1 MESNNLFKDVVVF
14 KEKGYGTNIID
25 HSIRCEYD
33 MTVSQYCVVDIIA
46 QRKNKKKTT
55 SVLDI
60 TTFLGV
66 NGNTVQSM
74 LDKLEKHN
82 LVLNQDGN
90 YYLNKRLSD
99 AINKTIDYSDEFEDF
114 WTIKI
119 KDEKKKDKT
128 INAWPG
134 PKPLTLQKY
143 TKARK
148 NKRSHKFIMDQRYW
162 YFKILEIETFRKK
175 MIATRFLNIDT
186 GELDQDWKGQY
197 EIFSKKNGK
206 TIEKVSAVTM
216 DDFNKEFQSV

>member
-1 MESNNLFKDVVVF
+1 MESNNLFKDVTVF

-46 QRKNKKKTT
+46 QRKNKNKTT

-74 LDKLEKHN
+74 LDKLEEHK
-82 LVLNQDGN
+82 LVLNQDSN
-90 YYLNKRLSD
+90 YYLNKRLSN
-99 AINKTIDYSDEFEDF
+99 AINKVIDYSDEFEEF
-114 WTIKI
+114 WTIE
-119 KDEKKKDKT
+119 EKKK
-128 INAWPG
+128 IHNAWPG
-134 PKPLTLQKY
+134 PKPLALQKY

-162 YFKILEIETFRKK
+162 YFKILEIEKYRKK

-197 EIFSKKNGK
+197 EILSKKEGK
-206 TIEKVSAVTM
+206 IEEVSAMTTK
-216 DDFNKEFQSV
+216 DFKNEFSQ